1 MICIFCG
8 KETKN
13 IKFCNNVCQK
23 EYDYHKY
30 IYEWKKGLRDG
41 LRGKYQVSSHIH
53 RYLYEKY
60 NYRCCKCGW
69 GEKNRYS
76 GKIPLEIEHIDGNY
90 LNNSESNLIL
100 LCPNC
105 HSLTATYKG
114 ANRGNGRKAR
124 KKYSLYGNPE
134 LDYKSSV
141 ETLYGVPKL
150 N

>member
-1 MICIFCG
+1 MFQMWLG
-8 KETKN
+8 R
-13 IKFCNNVCQK
+13 
-23 EYDYHKY
+23 
-30 IYEWKKGLRDG
+30 KK
-41 LRGKYQVSSHIH
+41 
-53 RYLYEKY
+53 
-60 NYRCCKCGW
+60 
-69 GEKNRYS
+69 RYS

-150 N
+150 NYYGKEKVQCTKTFSGSESYSSMNQ